1 LTNVPTERDQRV
13 REAAAEQ
20 SILDVAWA
28 MTDSP
33 LGDLLVAA
41 TPRGLCRI
49 SFDPDL
55 DAVLRELA
63 ASFGGRVVSATGQ
76 FEELRRDLDLYFDHG
91 STTFESALDL
101 GGASPFQLEALGEL
115 RHVPYGQT
123 ATYGELA
130 VRLGRPRATRA
141 VGGAMNRNPI
151 PIVLP
156 CHRVVGSQGELTGYA
171 GGLDRKRQLLALE
184 GAMLGH
190 AAHVDV

>member
-1 LTNVPTERDQRV
+1 MTDVPTERDQRV

-28 MTDSP
+28 MADSP
-33 LGDLLVAA
+33 LGDLLIAA

-49 SFDPDL
+49 SFDPDP
-55 DAVLRELA
+55 DAVLRKLA

-76 FEELRRDLDLYFDHG
+76 FEELRRDLDLYFDHA
-91 STTFESALDL
+91 SSTFESALDL
-101 GGASPFQLEALGEL
+101 GGVTPFQLEALGEL
-115 RHVPYGQT
+115 RRVPYGQT

-171 GGLDRKRQLLALE
+171 GGLDRKKQLLALE